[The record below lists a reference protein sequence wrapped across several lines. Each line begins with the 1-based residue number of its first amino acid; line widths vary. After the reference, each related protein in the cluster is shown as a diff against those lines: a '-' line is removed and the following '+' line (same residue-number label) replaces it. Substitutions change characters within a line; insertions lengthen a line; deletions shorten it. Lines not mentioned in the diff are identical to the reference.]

1 MNELMKDIA
10 EEMSETKDV
19 LSFRLHFY
27 KITYFSNHNI
37 YVF

>member
-19 LSFRLHFY
+19 LSFGLHFSK
-27 KITYFSNHNI
+27 KITFNHNI